1 METGRK
7 RSSPI
12 AYTCFH
18 TSVTFLTWSRSLRS
32 VLQGITDLWRE
43 KEGRALKEWGSV
55 GFSRCII
62 LDPFY
67 RFHSVRRCT
76 GRMESFRVMPYDR
89 EIVVELGEEEVRFG
103 YSDQMLPMDAISV
116 RVDLCRR
123 L

>member
-1 METGRK
+1 M
-7 RSSPI
+7 
-12 AYTCFH
+12 
-18 TSVTFLTWSRSLRS
+18 
-32 VLQGITDLWRE
+32 
-43 KEGRALKEWGSV
+43 

-67 RFHSVRRCT
+67 RFHSVRGCT